1 MEKEHDERPQLRKEI
16 RDLNNS
22 IKKNNQILLDSVV
35 KAKELELEDRKVIR
49 NMDQILSESLQ

>member
-35 KAKELELEDRKVIR
+35 KAKKLELEDRKVIR